1 VENRVL
7 RVLASLG
14 LVVVAI
20 LVVLRALR
28 VARILTVAGLIGA
41 ILVVGWVLL
50 GPALTIPRFTA
61 EGPVVRNGT
70 AVVVACGKKRGIHG
84 MGAAMKYAHE
94 PRTGGWWPVREGECT
109 TWYHRP
115 PDAIQRENRQERASK
130 AHEAASGASEATDH
144 LAVSGEQLQTEFQ
157 KLSVVEK
164 LPATLSPDHDPCPPL
179 PSEVREACLYD
190 PGIVRPPST
199 LPGAYG
205 AP

>member
-1 VENRVL
+1 MENRVL

-28 VARILTVAGLIGA
+28 VASILTVAGLIRA

-94 PRTGGWWPVREGECT
+94 PRTGGWWPVERVSERPGT
-109 TWYHRP
+109 TARRMRSSARTARSVQAKLTKRP
-115 PDAIQRENRQERASK
+115 AE
-130 AHEAASGASEATDH
+130 
-144 LAVSGEQLQTEFQ
+144 LA
-157 KLSVVEK
+157 K
-164 LPATLSPDHDPCPPL
+164 PPITW
-179 PSEVREACLYD
+179 R
-190 PGIVRPPST
+190 
-199 LPGAYG
+199 
-205 AP
+205 